1 MNADTNSFRQYV
13 KKPSTAAK
21 SPTRGK
27 ATQFLQVVLKLH

>member
-13 KKPSTAAK
+13 KGTSTAAK

-27 ATQFLQVVLKLH
+27 ANTILTTVLKRH

>member
-21 SPTRGK
+21 SPTHGK
-27 ATQFLQVVLKLH
+27 GIQFSQQS